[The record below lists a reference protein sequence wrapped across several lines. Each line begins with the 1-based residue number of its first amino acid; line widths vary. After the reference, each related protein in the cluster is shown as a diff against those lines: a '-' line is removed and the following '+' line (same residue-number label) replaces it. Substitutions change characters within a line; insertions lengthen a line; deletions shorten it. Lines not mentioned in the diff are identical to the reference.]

1 MEVEFSIEDLLGL
14 IAIITCSVVMWGI
27 GSFFG

>member
-14 IAIITCSVVMWGI
+14 VAIIACSAVMWGI
-27 GSFFG
+27 GSLFG